1 MWFGVGKSGGK
12 LNPHR
17 QVEELC
23 VTIQIRL
30 DYQGGRP
37 TVRATTTTPV
47 MAAAGNA
54 HDFLWRNLR
63 SDAERAALT
72 VPFVAGS
79 DGLAAWFEIVVR
91 G

>member
-1 MWFGVGKSGGK
+1 M
-12 LNPHR
+12 
-17 QVEELC
+17 
-23 VTIQIRL
+23 
-30 DYQGGRP
+30 
-37 TVRATTTTPV
+37 RATTTTPV